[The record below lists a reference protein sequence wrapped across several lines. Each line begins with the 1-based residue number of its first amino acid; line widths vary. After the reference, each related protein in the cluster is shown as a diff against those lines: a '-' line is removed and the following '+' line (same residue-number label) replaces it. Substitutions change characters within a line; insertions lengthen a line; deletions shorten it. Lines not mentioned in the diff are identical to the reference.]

1 MNQTLYS
8 LLTLYINQ
16 YYKFQ
21 TICSLKQGVKI
32 DCCSSFRVLA
42 VIKYPYK
49 KPHRNSSFCRL
60 PVPGDN
66 LPLSRSQ
73 DRHCKP
79 LVTSHPA
86 KSRGKD
92 TREPFLPA
100 YAQGPFFIFI
110 YSLGCQAQIL
120 PTAGWVFLHQ
130 LIIKITPS
138 LPTDMTTGQDNVG
151 SLPR

>member
-21 TICSLKQGVKI
+21 TICSLKQGTKI
-32 DCCSSFRVLA
+32 DCCSSFKALA

-49 KPHRNSSFCRL
+49 KPHRNSSFCWL
-60 PVPGDN
+60 TVPGDN
-66 LPLSRSQ
+66 LPVSRSQ

-100 YAQGPFFIFI
+100 FAQGPFFIFI
-110 YSLGCQAQIL
+110 QSRMPSSDSAHSWLGL
-120 PTAGWVFLHQ
+120 PTSINNQ
-130 LIIKITPS
+130 NNTP

>member
-1 MNQTLYS
+1 M
-8 LLTLYINQ
+8 TLYINQ

-21 TICSLKQGVKI
+21 IICSIKRGIKI
-32 DCCSSFRVLA
+32 DCCSSFEAVA

-49 KPHRNSSFCRL
+49 KPHRSSSFYWL
-60 PVPGDN
+60 TVPGDN
-66 LPLSRSQ
+66 LSLSRSQ

-92 TREPFLPA
+92 TRESFLPV
-100 YAQGPFFIFI
+100 YAQVPFFTVIQARMP
-110 YSLGCQAQIL
+110 SSDSAHSWLGL
-120 PTAGWVFLHQ
+120 PTSINNQ
-130 LIIKITPS
+130 NNTP

-151 SLPR
+151 SLPG